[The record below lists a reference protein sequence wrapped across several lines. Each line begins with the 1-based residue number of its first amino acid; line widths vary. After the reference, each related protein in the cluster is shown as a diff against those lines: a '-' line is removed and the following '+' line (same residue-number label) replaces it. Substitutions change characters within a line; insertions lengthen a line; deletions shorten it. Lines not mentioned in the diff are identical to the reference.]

1 MHLIIRSVQSVRPE
15 VMHPVGTA
23 CTPQGEF
30 VYACMH
36 VRTCVRTCVCMY
48 ACAYV
53 LYIVCVCVNL
63 CLYACVPACTEM
75 DVSDGWGLMVL
86 PHLVSKRAW
95 HVGAGASV
103 TKLGKSVAKFTPQK
117 KAR

>member
-48 ACAYV
+48 ACVYV

-63 CLYACVPACTEM
+63 CLYACVPACKEGWI
-75 DVSDGWGLMVL
+75 DVWRDGCIRW
-86 PHLVSKRAW
+86 
-95 HVGAGASV
+95 
-103 TKLGKSVAKFTPQK
+103 LGTYGSPTPSFQKGVACGGGCKCD
-117 KAR
+117 

>member
-1 MHLIIRSVQSVRPE
+1 MHACLHVQRD
-15 VMHPVGTA
+15 GL
-23 CTPQGEF
+23 
-30 VYACMH
+30 
-36 VRTCVRTCVCMY
+36 MY
-48 ACAYV
+48 G
-53 LYIVCVCVNL
+53 
-63 CLYACVPACTEM
+63 EM

-103 TKLGKSVAKFTPQK
+103 TKLGKSVAKFTPPK